1 MWIRIQ
7 EALEYGYNT
16 DPDPQHWL
24 TITIIVTYRTVN
36 LILLSLLNII
46 FVYGIPYC
54 SSASPTCQFS
64 VHFIFQQYVI
74 PVRHKSQDLNMSHKP
89 KRRSPQK
96 KTKFVAALW
105 SRSILTRLRLQQLQL

>member
-24 TITIIVTYRTVN
+24 TITTIVTYRTVN
-36 LILLSLLNII
+36 FILLSLLNII

-89 KRRSPQK
+89 KRRSP
-96 KTKFVAALW
+96 
-105 SRSILTRLRLQQLQL
+105 